1 MKKLTF
7 IFIVLNILVNGNLNS
22 QTDATNFKS
31 VKANEFNLLMQ
42 SGDYVIL
49 DIRTAKEFDEGHI
62 ENAVNLD
69 FYSKNFDQLVLN
81 YKKNSIM
88 IYSRSSGQSQQA
100 ITRLISLGFKNIIE
114 LENGLVGWKRDG
126 FSLTR

>member
-1 MKKLTF
+1 MKKLVF
-7 IFIVLNILVNGNLNS
+7 IFIVLNILLNGNLTA
-22 QTDATNFKS
+22 QTDGTNFKS
-31 VKANEFNLLMQ
+31 VKANEFNQLMQ

-81 YKKNSIM
+81 FKKNGIM

-100 ITRLISLGFKNIIE
+100 ITKLISLGFKNIIE

>member
-1 MKKLTF
+1 MKKLVF
-7 IFIVLNILVNGNLNS
+7 LFIVLNILLNGNLTA
-22 QTDATNFKS
+22 QTDGTNFKS
-31 VKANEFNLLMQ
+31 VKANEFNQLLQ

-81 YKKNSIM
+81 FKKNGIM

-100 ITRLISLGFKNIIE
+100 ITKLISLGFKNIIE

>member
-1 MKKLTF
+1 MKKLVF
-7 IFIVLNILVNGNLNS
+7 LFIVLNILLNGNLTA
-22 QTDATNFKS
+22 QTDGTNFKS
-31 VKANEFNLLMQ
+31 VKANEFNQLMQ

-81 YKKNSIM
+81 FKKNGIM

-100 ITRLISLGFKNIIE
+100 ITKLISLGFKNIIE

>member
-1 MKKLTF
+1 MKKLVF
-7 IFIVLNILVNGNLNS
+7 LFIVLNILLNGNLTA
-22 QTDATNFKS
+22 QTDGTNFKS
-31 VKANEFNLLMQ
+31 VKATEFNQLMQ

-81 YKKNSIM
+81 YKKNGIM

-100 ITRLISLGFKNIIE
+100 ITKLISLGFKNIIE

>member
-1 MKKLTF
+1 MKKLVF
-7 IFIVLNILVNGNLNS
+7 LFIVLNILLNGNLTA
-22 QTDATNFKS
+22 QTDGTNFKS
-31 VKANEFNLLMQ
+31 VKANEFNQLMQ

-81 YKKNSIM
+81 YKKNGIM

-100 ITRLISLGFKNIIE
+100 ITKLISLGFKNIIE

>member
-1 MKKLTF
+1 MKKLVF
-7 IFIVLNILVNGNLNS
+7 IFIVLNLLLNGNLTS
-22 QTDATNFKS
+22 QVDATSFKS
-31 VKANEFNLLMQ
+31 VKATEFNQLMQ
-42 SGDYVIL
+42 SGDFVVL

-81 YKKNSIM
+81 YKKNGIM

-100 ITRLISLGFKNIIE
+100 ITKLISLGFKNIIE

-126 FSLTR
+126 FTLTR

>member
-1 MKKLTF
+1 MKKLVF
-7 IFIVLNILVNGNLNS
+7 IFIVLNLLLNGNLTS
-22 QTDATNFKS
+22 QVDATSFKS
-31 VKANEFNLLMQ
+31 VKATEFNQLMQ
-42 SGDYVIL
+42 SGDFVVL

-81 YKKNSIM
+81 YKKNGIM

-100 ITRLISLGFKNIIE
+100 ITKLISLGFKNIIE